1 MKNIYLDLEVK
12 SDQRT
17 INMIDLGLSDEYL
30 KGFNDRLKDIPFDNE
45 KSDDWQMGWHN
56 ADQQKRNEK

>member
-1 MKNIYLDLEVK
+1 
-12 SDQRT
+12 
-17 INMIDLGLSDEYL
+17 MIDLGLSDEYL

>member
-1 MKNIYLDLEVK
+1 
-12 SDQRT
+12 
-17 INMIDLGLSDEYL
+17 MIDLGLSDEYL

-56 ADQQKRNEK
+56 ADQQKRNEKRPFEMSVLTN